1 MSLTEALFPGQ
12 SSSLPQNKLLNMT
25 FDCTSKQ
32 LEVHIEI
39 STGVEVILQI
49 LSLSNLVL
57 SIQVTMG
64 SPPTFNTIVLSAT
77 TKLFS
82 VETFVAVK
90 YDFTTEKVAIKGIPT
105 TTSSLNMQNALQAVS
120 GTSLKVPSGLS
131 EISQITFLGQEENG
145 VTTLAIKGKSNENT
159 VVVILQRSSSKTAA
173 ALIADVRNFNLAS
186 FVNTALSIDISS
198 VPLFGTLTVPNLG
211 FSAATSEITSS
222 LLPQLYVTGS
232 PLEAFGT
239 NLPSGITAH
248 FTIDVAGVS
257 VSAAFSLSKLSFEVP
272 KTGSLSVKKLL
283 EQIPNLNSLNS
294 LPSAVSDVLNSQI
307 SGFNFDPQSKELTLG
322 LSLPEITLI
331 PNVLKLADVDFMLDA
346 MIGSNP
352 SIKTFKFSGTW
363 KVGTV
368 SLTTKIEYNGEKKLF
383 HVMATPASSSSPLS
397 IDALMK
403 NVAGVSVSIPSA
415 ITSVTLS
422 SVVGNIYTNGK
433 FFIAMSGTVSGGK
446 LYLLFYKGDRGV
458 KVGIAASVQSFRLS
472 NLVSSTTGVDIT
484 SVPYFGSLVIP
495 AMAISITSG
504 VIQSPTLPHLFGS
517 GSPLLAYGE
526 TLPAGVTS
534 QFNLDIASAK
544 DAVAKFSN
552 GVIAFKVP
560 PSVDL
565 SVQALASQIPG
576 IKDAVQ
582 ALPEQIR
589 SILSAKVES
598 FAFNSTF
605 KDLTI
610 MASLSRLTLVSGF
623 LSISGVKISYD
634 GTLGTK
640 IMTRTLDFTG
650 TWEIGDSAILTSVAY
665 DGVSKELTI
674 SSQSEG
680 GKDLSINNVME
691 SLAGTTIPLPSAI
704 SSFTFTGISGKTA
717 GGTTVVVLNGKV
729 GSGKIS
735 AVFQKSSSG
744 SAGAV
749 VVDIGNFKLSEFVQ
763 SATGADISSMPFFGS
778 LVIPEL
784 RFAAA
789 TNDITSPIL
798 AQLAGS
804 GSALDKFKSGIVKG
818 VSGRFVI
825 QIGDVKEIA
834 VEFKNKRL
842 DFKVPD
848 TSSLSLN
855 AALSVMPQVKD
866 IISSLPSQL
875 SSVFNAKIDTF
886 SYNPDS
892 KELQF
897 SGSLDNTVE
906 IVPQFVSLSN
916 VKISLVLV
924 LGPQKHLKS
933 LDFSG
938 DWTLKN
944 LPISTTVSYNRAEQ
958 RLDITGELDKA
969 NGGINIKDLITS
981 LSGETLTIP
990 SVLSSV
996 TLSKLSGNKIGDVT
1010 LVTLSGSVGE
1020 GQIFLIYQKSL
1031 SGSAVA
1037 FAADTPKFRF
1047 ASLVSSATGVD
1058 ISSVPFFGTLVI
1070 PQIGFTIASEHI
1082 NNPLLS
1088 AIYPETSPLVKFG
1101 DSISKGVTASFS
1113 VSMGDVKG
1121 IIADFAKGELDLQ
1134 VPDSVE
1140 LSLSKV
1146 LQVLPGVENVINS
1159 LPQTLRDI
1167 TSTRLRKLYF
1177 KPSTNDL
1184 EVVGSLD
1191 SLVIVPDFLSMRNI
1205 AFEFSGRIGKNA
1217 KVSLVSFKG
1226 DWLLKSLPLTTEVVY
1241 DNGILLI
1248 NASPAED
1255 KSLNIKEFIKG
1266 LTGTELPIP
1275 SVLNALKFT
1284 RVIGKVQDGT
1294 LSVVLIG
1301 EIGTKT
1307 KVSIVYE
1314 WSADNEV
1321 VAFAADVQQ
1330 FQLSDLIKAGT
1341 DIDISN
1347 VPFFGKLTI
1356 PAVSFVISSKQFST
1370 ANLPDLNVP
1379 GIQVPKELL
1388 LDSIPD
1394 GVKGQFIADIGSA
1407 VGVLADFSDNILTIE
1422 VPSSVSFSLQAL
1434 LSVIPEIKSTID
1446 SLPSIVK
1453 EILSA
1458 KINKLVFTPATKDL
1472 FVSLYLE
1479 TLTLVPNMISLKE
1492 IKISL
1497 DDHYENTAVSLP
1509 TDNAVLQA
1517 VNMNKLELGGK
1528 WVIGGLEIDTS
1539 VKYEKQSNQLI
1550 IEGVANGGNGLS
1562 ITEIMKAFSNA
1573 DLTVPSVISF
1583 LKLTKI
1589 EAVSS
1594 DSVTT
1599 IILTATAVKA
1609 SVFLLFQKTPVGST
1623 TAIAADIQEFK
1634 LVDLIKA
1641 AASIDLTGVPFIG
1654 SFVINSM
1661 AFTVSTNQLNTTLLT
1676 ATFDSESPLQAYG
1689 DTLPK
1694 GLTAYFKVQIGGS
1707 FGIEVKYADK
1717 LLHFAVPPDISLSLT
1732 NLLSEIQSINSVV
1745 KSLPSPI
1752 SDLLASELKA
1762 IQFDTTTKT
1771 FSVAASLDQI
1781 TIIPDILQV
1790 NNLEVSL
1797 VAILSSSNGGLQSI
1811 DFSADWR
1818 LRDIDIRIKVAYDQ
1832 ENGEVLFAAIPKEGL
1847 NIKDLISGLTGISL
1861 PIPSA
1866 INSVKL
1872 IKIVGRKTADI
1883 FTFIF
1888 SGTISGKANVH
1899 LVYQK
1904 VGTTSNIAIAAGIKS
1919 FTFAELI
1926 QSAVNIDITGV
1937 PFFGSFSVPSVGLS
1951 ISRGAITT
1959 PLLSEV
1965 LAENSPLIMYANT
1978 IPDGFTAKF
1987 DAPIGNIKGI
1997 IGSYANKVLSFTV
2010 PADVEVSLG
2019 SLISVIPGVDV
2030 KSIDIAP
2037 VFGDILRIRLKSFA
2051 FDVPK
2056 KEMTIEMFLN
2066 KITFYEDLLSIRDI
2080 QLKLIAKLSAP
2091 RSLSAEASGIIALGN
2106 TDYAIALHK
2115 DPDYAI
2121 VVQNDPVTTK
2131 YALTVERENMQLS
2144 TIITALDAT
2153 FLPND
2158 LQIILEKV
2166 FDFNILNAKIVYPF
2180 GAHSQQILVT
2190 GKPELFGLKTIQMTA
2205 VAIRYSGKIR
2215 LIQKYNL
2222 GKFNIADLIN
2232 KLVGISMH
2240 DIKILNQELD
2250 ISIVVSPSTIKGVTF
2265 SVPEF
2270 NDFNINQG
2278 ISIKAPFDWPSD
2290 CNSDAFCAVIK
2301 TLLGGANLLLQGT
2314 ITNARYFSLTATV
2327 GDLNLGGG
2335 VVLLR
2340 SGLEFIGGISPSFG
2354 LVGSIELKSP
2364 AITFN
2369 AAIRLTLSGVRLEGS
2384 MSGCW
2389 YEAFGSPYL
2398 TICNLLL
2405 SVTIAPAFKVL
2416 ISSAPITGLEFG
2428 GRVEIG
2434 NNICGRVLTAEGFIG
2449 INVYDPNQ
2457 NYFYADVGPV
2467 TFQRFFDAFCIP
2479 VSLPKPLADCGFP
2492 KGFKTSFSLLG
2503 KELPHA
2509 RISIPV
2515 GYRFRGT
2522 INIFGLEASA
2532 DINISPIRFAL
2543 KVLLPPLKI
2552 SGIFKMYRTSADR
2565 SNGPLVDTDINI
2577 SPNGFALKASQ
2588 QPHNRTSAERSNG
2601 TFVDADIRVKK
2612 PPKVEASGFVEVLGI
2627 SVEARLL
2634 ISNTNYEVFIAGKF
2648 LNLFEANLRI
2658 SAEYSKSITG
2668 SSFEVEGNFKS
2679 DLFDKIA
2686 RAVRDGLKKSAD
2698 EADRHISAA
2707 QNKIRA
2713 AQAKLD
2719 NVINSL
2725 EDKKRKIDDAKRS
2738 FDSAIA
2744 KVEGARR
2751 KVDGICHIKSCG
2763 SGKKQY

>member
-39 STGVEVILQI
+39 STGVEVIPQI

-64 SPPTFNTIVLSAT
+64 SPPTFKTIVLSAT

-173 ALIADVRNFNLAS
+173 ALIADIRNFNLAS

-239 NLPSGITAH
+239 NLPSGVTAH

-257 VSAAFSLSKLSFEVP
+257 VSAAFSLSKLSFKVP

-322 LSLPEITLI
+322 LSLPKITLI
-331 PNVLKLADVDFMLDA
+331 PNVLKLADVDFILDA

-352 SIKTFKFSGTW
+352 SIKNLKFSGTW

-383 HVMATPASSSSPLS
+383 HVMATPASGSSPLS

-415 ITSVTLS
+415 LTSVTLS

-446 LYLLFYKGDRGV
+446 LYLLFYKGDSGV
-458 KVGIAASVQSFRLS
+458 KVGIAASVRSFRFS
-472 NLVSSTTGVDIT
+472 NLVSSATGVDIT

-504 VIQSPTLPHLFGS
+504 MIQSPTLPHLFGS
-517 GSPLLAYGE
+517 GSPLLTYGE

-534 QFNLDIASAK
+534 QFNLDIAGAK
-544 DAVAKFSN
+544 DGVAKFSN

-576 IKDAVQ
+576 IKDALQ

-598 FAFNSTF
+598 FAFNSTS

-634 GTLGTK
+634 GTLGPK

-650 TWEIGDSAILTSVAY
+650 TWEIGDYAILTSVAY

-674 SSQSEG
+674 TGQSEG
-680 GKDLSINNVME
+680 EKDLSINNVME

-735 AVFQKSSSG
+735 AVFQKSSLA

-749 VVDIGNFKLSEFVQ
+749 VVDIGNFKLSELVQ
-763 SATGADISSMPFFGS
+763 SATGADISSMLFFGS

-834 VEFKNKRL
+834 VDFKNKRL

-875 SSVFNAKIDTF
+875 SSVFNAKIGSF

-924 LGPQKHLKS
+924 FGPQKHLKS

-1020 GQIFLIYQKSL
+1020 GRIFLIYQKSP

-1159 LPQTLRDI
+1159 LPQTLQDI
-1167 TSTRLRKLYF
+1167 ASTRLHKLYF

-1226 DWLLKSLPLTTEVVY
+1226 DWLLKSLALTTEVVY

-1301 EIGTKT
+1301 EIGTKA

-1314 WSADNEV
+1314 QSKNNKV
-1321 VAFAADVQQ
+1321 VAFAADVEE

-1370 ANLPDLNVP
+1370 ANLPDLKVP

-1407 VGVLADFSDNILTIE
+1407 VGVHADFSDNVLTIE

-1434 LSVIPEIKSTID
+1434 LSVIPEVKSTID
-1446 SLPSIVK
+1446 SLPSTVK

-1458 KINKLVFTPATKDL
+1458 KITKLVFTPATKDL
-1472 FVSLYLE
+1472 FVSLYIE

-1497 DDHYENTAVSLP
+1497 DTSMTSSQMVVQQRQRVSLQRIPYGYYENTAVSLP

-1517 VNMNKLELGGK
+1517 VSVNKLELEGK
-1528 WVIGGLEIDTS
+1528 WVIRGLEIDTS
-1539 VKYEKQSNQLI
+1539 VKYEKQPKQLI

-1562 ITEIMKAFSNA
+1562 ITDIIKAFSNA
-1573 DLTVPSVISF
+1573 DLTVPSVISS
-1583 LKLTKI
+1583 LKLTKV
-1589 EAVSS
+1589 EALSS

-1599 IILTATAVKA
+1599 VVLTAVAGKA
-1609 SVFLLFQKTPVGST
+1609 SVYLLFQKTPEGSA

-1634 LVDLIKA
+1634 LVDLIKTA
-1641 AASIDLTGVPFIG
+1641 TNIDLTGVPFIG

-1661 AFTVSTNQLNTTLLT
+1661 AFTVSTNVIYTRLLT
-1676 ATFDSESPLQAYG
+1676 TTFDSESPLQVYEE
-1689 DTLPK
+1689 TLPK
-1694 GLTAYFKVQIGGS
+1694 GLTAYFKVTIGGS
-1707 FGIEVKYADK
+1707 FGIEVTYSNK
-1717 LLHFAVPPDISLSLT
+1717 LLDFAVPKDISLSLT
-1732 NLLSEIQSINSVV
+1732 NLLSEIPSISSVV
-1745 KSLPSPI
+1745 KALPSPI
-1752 SDLLASELKA
+1752 SDLLASELEA
-1762 IQFDTTTKT
+1762 IRFDTTTKT

-1818 LRDIDIRIKVAYDQ
+1818 LRNIEIRIKVAYDRDA
-1832 ENGEVLFAAIPKEGL
+1832 GEVLFAAIPKEGL

-1866 INSVKL
+1866 INAVKL
-1872 IKIVGRKTADI
+1872 TKIVGRKTADI

-1888 SGTISGKANVH
+1888 SGTIGGKANVH

-1904 VGTTSNIAIAAGIKS
+1904 VGTASNIAIAAGIKS

-1937 PFFGSFSVPSVGLS
+1937 PFFGSFSVPSIGLS

-1959 PLLSEV
+1959 PLLVQV
-1965 LAENSPLIMYANT
+1965 LAENSPLANYANT

-1987 DAPIGNIKGI
+1987 DAPIGNVKGI

-2010 PADVEVSLG
+2010 PTNVEVSLG

-2056 KEMTIEMFLN
+2056 KEMTIEIFLD
-2066 KITFYEDLLSIRDI
+2066 KITFYENLLSVRNI

-2106 TDYAIALHK
+2106 TDYAIAVHK
-2115 DPDYAI
+2115 
-2121 VVQNDPVTTK
+2121 DPVTTK
-2131 YALTVERENMQLS
+2131 YVLTVETEKLKIFG
-2144 TIITALDAT
+2144 IITALGAT
-2153 FLPND
+2153 ILPDD
-2158 LQIILEKV
+2158 LQTILEKV
-2166 FDFNILNAKIVYPF
+2166 FDFNILNCKIVYPF
-2180 GAHSQQILVT
+2180 GAKPQQILVSGT
-2190 GKPELFGLKTIQMTA
+2190 PEIFGLKTIQMTA
-2205 VAIRYSGKIR
+2205 IAIKYSGKIR
-2215 LIQKYNL
+2215 LIQKFSF
-2222 GKFNIADLIN
+2222 GTFNIADLIQ
-2232 KLVGISMH
+2232 KLVGVSMH
-2240 DIKILNQELD
+2240 FMKILDQELD
-2250 ISIVVSPSTIKGVTF
+2250 ISFVVSPSTIKGITF

-2270 NDFNINQG
+2270 NDININQG
-2278 ISIKAPFDWPSD
+2278 ISIKAPLNWPSD
-2290 CNSDAFCAVIK
+2290 CNSDAFCAVMK
-2301 TLLGGANLLLQGT
+2301 TLLGGAKLSLQGT
-2314 ITNARYFSLTATV
+2314 ITNARSFSLTATV
-2327 GDLNLGGG
+2327 GNLKLGGG
-2335 VVLLR
+2335 VVLQQA
-2340 SGLEFIGGISPSFG
+2340 GLEFVGGTAPSFG
-2354 LVGSIELKSP
+2354 LVGSIKLNSP
-2364 AITFN
+2364 PVTLN
-2369 AAIRLTLSGVRLEGS
+2369 AAIRVTVSGVKLEGS

-2398 TICNLLL
+2398 SLCNLYLAM
-2405 SVTIAPAFKVL
+2405 TIAPSPV
-2416 ISSAPITGLEFG
+2416 PITGLEFG
-2428 GRVEIG
+2428 GRVEVG
-2434 NNICGRVLTAEGFIG
+2434 KKSCGKVLTAEGYIG
-2449 INVYDPNQ
+2449 INVIDPNQ
-2457 NYFYADVGPV
+2457 NYFYANVGPV
-2467 TFQRFFDAFCIP
+2467 TFQKFFDAFCIS
-2479 VSLPKPLADCGFP
+2479 VSLPKPLADSGFP
-2492 KGFKTSFSLLG
+2492 NGFKTSFSLLG

-2515 GYRFRGT
+2515 GYRFKGT
-2522 INIFGLEASA
+2522 INILGLEASA
-2532 DINISPIRFAL
+2532 DINISPTRFAL
-2543 KVLLPPLKI
+2543 KASLPPLKI
-2552 SGIFKMYRTSADR
+2552 AGIFKMYRTSSDR
-2565 SNGPLVDTDINI
+2565 RNGPYI
-2577 SPNGFALKASQ
+2577 
-2588 QPHNRTSAERSNG
+2588 
-2601 TFVDADIRVKK
+2601 DADISTKK

-2627 SVEARLL
+2627 SVEARLS
-2634 ISNTNYEVFIAGKF
+2634 ISSTNYEVFIAGNF
-2648 LNLFEANLRI
+2648 LNLFQASLRI
-2658 SAEYSKSITG
+2658 SAGYSKSITG
-2668 SSFEVEGNFKS
+2668 SSFEVEGTFKS

-2698 EADRHISAA
+2698 EADKHISAA

-2719 NVINSL
+2719 NTINSL

-2751 KVDGICHIKSCG
+2751 KVDGICRIKSCG
-2763 SGKKQY
+2763 SGEKPY